1 MPGKIDNSS
10 GTRRAR
16 HVDRRLCLEEMQAYD
31 TRNDEA
37 LPDLQTAID
46 QKDAHRNCT
55 VRVRKACL
63 AGLVAERDPMPRS
76 DCRRFSL
83 E

>member
-1 MPGKIDNSS
+1 LLVQISQNILPSVFSDF
-10 GTRRAR
+10 R
-16 HVDRRLCLEEMQAYD
+16 
-31 TRNDEA
+31 DEA

-63 AGLVAERDPMPRS
+63 AGVVA
-76 DCRRFSL
+76 
-83 E
+83 